1 MRVPGASFDRAKIL
15 PIITAEAPRE
25 SAIAASPGPL
35 IPPSAIIGSF
45 DPYVR
50 RASATWAVANTVGD
64 PAFIAYIVVQME
76 PDPIPTLNPATPSSL
91 VRISSAAW

>member
-1 MRVPGASFDRAKIL
+1 MRVPGASLERAKIL
-15 PIITAEAPRE
+15 PIITAEAPSD

-64 PAFIAYIVVQME
+64 PAFVASIVVQIE
-76 PDPIPTLNPATPSSL
+76 PDPLPTVNPVTPSRL
-91 VRISSAAW
+91 VIMHSAAC